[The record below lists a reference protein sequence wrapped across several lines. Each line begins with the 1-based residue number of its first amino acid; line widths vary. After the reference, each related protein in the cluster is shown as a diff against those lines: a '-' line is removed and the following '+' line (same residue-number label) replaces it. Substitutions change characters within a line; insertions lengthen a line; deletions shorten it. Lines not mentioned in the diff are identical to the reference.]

1 MLDTWWWPL
10 LMYTF
15 ALLGLPGWRS
25 KAKQSKAKQSNANHA
40 YCFAL
45 PCLAR
50 GVSHSKAKQCK
61 AKRKT
66 AVGYIALLCFEQSN
80 ARQGKAVFFF
90 ALHCFALLWA
100 IRCDWWLVGN
110 RYRTKWQL
118 VWLIFAVTDD
128 AYCFALSCLALLCF
142 AQSKAKQCKAKRK
155 TANSPSRHIDTKQ
168 HNNLE
173 IAW

>member
-1 MLDTWWWPL
+1 MGSKKSLGFHIADRFRTIFYVVL
-10 LMYTF
+10 LESIPNHASFFLVYQALHCMKHYTMMHPVG
-15 ALLGLPGWRS
+15 A
-25 KAKQSKAKQSNANHA
+25 AKQSKAKQSNANHA

-90 ALHCFALLWA
+90 ALHCFALL
-100 IRCDWWLVGN
+100 
-110 RYRTKWQL
+110 
-118 VWLIFAVTDD
+118 
-128 AYCFALSCLALLCF
+128 
-142 AQSKAKQCKAKRK
+142 
-155 TANSPSRHIDTKQ
+155 
-168 HNNLE
+168 
-173 IAW
+173 